1 MADSLREQL
10 LSLGIAK
17 PKPKPERKPVSPTGG
32 AGRPPVKAGKRQR
45 PKAGT
50 APRSQE
56 EIDLAKAY
64 AIRSQK
70 EKQER
75 LQAER
80 EAQAQARERRER
92 KARLGALLQGKT
104 LNDPGAEVQR
114 HFEHKGRI
122 RHLYVTAEQ
131 LRRLNLGELG
141 IVQLAGRYLLVERAV
156 LEQAVA
162 ISEEALVLLVDPDA
176 PAEDDVPADLVW

>member
-1 MADSLREQL
+1 MADSIRDQL

-17 PKPKPERKPVSPTGG
+17 PKPQGEHRQKP
-32 AGRPPVKAGKRQR
+32 AARPGKARQGTRR
-45 PKAGT
+45 PDAR
-50 APRSQE
+50 PRSQE
-56 EIDLAKAY
+56 EIDLARAY
-64 AIRSQK
+64 AIRAQK
-70 EKQER
+70 EKEER
-75 LQAER
+75 LATER
-80 EAQAQARERRER
+80 EAQERARERRER
-92 KARLGALLQGKT
+92 KAKLSALLQGKA
-104 LNDPGAEVQR
+104 LNDASAEVQR

-162 ISEEALVLLVDPDA
+162 ISDEALVLLVDPDA